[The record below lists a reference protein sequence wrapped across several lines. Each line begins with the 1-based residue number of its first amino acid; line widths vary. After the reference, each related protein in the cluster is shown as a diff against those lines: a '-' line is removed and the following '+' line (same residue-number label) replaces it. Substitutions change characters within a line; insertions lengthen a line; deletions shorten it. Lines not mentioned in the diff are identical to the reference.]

1 MTNTF
6 CQHLQ
11 DGRTLTWWDSRVIT
25 ERSEDRIADVGAGE
39 TILWGGHLHVE
50 YKGSRKEVVQAV
62 LEEHGRDCKQF
73 QVLERLPLEVSLTL
87 KSISFKFVMETEK
100 RLTEG
105 CEHLG
110 KCLYG
115 QQMFAATFWISVEPS
130 HVEGLQNSKHL
141 LDCSMLLHFQQ
152 AFGFSVF
159 FLNFSNPVK
168 INRYFP

>member
-1 MTNTF
+1 M
-6 CQHLQ
+6 
-11 DGRTLTWWDSRVIT
+11 
-25 ERSEDRIADVGAGE
+25 RIADIGAGE
-39 TILWGGHLHVE
+39 TLLWGGHLHVE

-62 LEEHGRDCKQF
+62 LEEDGRDCKQF

-115 QQMFAATFWISVEPS
+115 QQMFAAMFWISVEPS
-130 HVEGLQNSKHL
+130 HVESLQNSKHCCL
-141 LDCSMLLHFQQ
+141 IAACYSTSSRHLVSQ
-152 AFGFSVF
+152 VF
-159 FLNFSNPVK
+159 FSFSNPVK
-168 INRYFP
+168 SNRYFP